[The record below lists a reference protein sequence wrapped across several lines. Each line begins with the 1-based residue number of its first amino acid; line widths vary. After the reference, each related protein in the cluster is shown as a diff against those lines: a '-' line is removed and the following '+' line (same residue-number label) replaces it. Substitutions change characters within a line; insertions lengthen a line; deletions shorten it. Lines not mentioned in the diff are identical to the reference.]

1 MSKTVLIIGAGVA
14 GLTAAKAAVRRGCR
28 VILSGR
34 EPYLPYYRPRLIEV
48 LSAGLS
54 VDSLFIQKPEWFKT
68 SGIELKLSLVAQEI
82 DVENKTAIFAD
93 DSRVHYDE
101 LVLACGA
108 VSNKAVLPFA
118 CDVFGL
124 RSYDDALAINKAC
137 SEKGSAFIVGGGL
150 LGIETAF
157 ALHKRGIKVSVAER
171 AEYLLPR
178 QLDRIGGDF
187 LKARLEQTGITIYV
201 NVAGSAIESHLQE
214 STVIAASGIIPD
226 IGFLRNSSIA
236 VSRGILVDEAM
247 KTSLSDVFAC
257 GDMAEFNSSIPGL
270 AIVAV
275 KQGETAG
282 ISACGDQA
290 VYCEPIGSPLLKVA
304 DISVMSVGS
313 VEIDE
318 DAKVLRYQ
326 NGPNYGVAVLR
337 QGSVRG
343 AALIGNTS
351 AGVKLKA
358 AVENK
363 TVFTSLATFEDLL
376 LRL

>member
-14 GLTAAKAAVRRGCR
+14 GLTAAKMAVKRGCR
-28 VILSGR
+28 VILCGR
-34 EPYLPYYRPRLIEV
+34 EPYLPYHRPRLIEV
-48 LSAGLS
+48 LAAGIS
-54 VDSLFIQKPEWFKT
+54 IDALFIQKPEWFKD
-68 SGIELKLSLVAQEI
+68 SGIELKLSLIAREI
-82 DVENKTAIFAD
+82 DVKNKTAIFSD
-93 DSRVHYDE
+93 DSRIHYDE
-101 LVLACGA
+101 LILACGA
-108 VSNKAVLPFA
+108 VPNKAVLPFD

-124 RSYDDALAINKAC
+124 RSYDDALEINKAC
-137 SEKGSAFIVGGGL
+137 SEKGSAFIIGGGL

-171 AEYLLPR
+171 AGYLLPR
-178 QLDRIGGDF
+178 QLDRNGGDF
-187 LKARLEQTGITIYV
+187 LKVRLEQTGIKIHV
-201 NVAGSAIESHLQE
+201 NVECSAFQDELQE
-214 STVIAASGIIPD
+214 STVIAASGIAPD
-226 IGFLRNSSIA
+226 IGFLRNSPIVA
-236 VSRGILVDEAM
+236 NRGILVDETM
-247 KTSLSDVFAC
+247 KTSLLDVFAC

-313 VEIDE
+313 VEMVE

-326 NGPNYGVAVLR
+326 KGPNYGVAILS
-337 QGSVRG
+337 QGCVKG
-343 AALIGNTS
+343 AALIGNTR
-351 AGVKLKA
+351 AGIKLKA

-363 TVFTSLATFEDLL
+363 TVFTNLTTFEDLL
-376 LRL
+376 LKL